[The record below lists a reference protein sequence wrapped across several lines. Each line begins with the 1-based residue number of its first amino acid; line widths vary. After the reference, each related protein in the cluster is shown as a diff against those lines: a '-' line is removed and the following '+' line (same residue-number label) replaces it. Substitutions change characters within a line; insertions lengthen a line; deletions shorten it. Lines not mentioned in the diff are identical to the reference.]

1 MSTPVQA
8 PMGQQPADSAGRRAI
23 WLAIAALAMTFM
35 LPLAG
40 LVMAVFALMA
50 GIRALPQL
58 KIAGRP
64 PGMAV
69 GGIAVSSVALALSAL
84 ATALQLYLMDE
95 YSTYQD
101 CMKGAGTVSSQGEC
115 FTQFRDTAQKKLPA
129 DVLQLLGAVQ
139 P

>member
-1 MSTPVQA
+1 VSTPVQA
-8 PMGQQPADSAGRRAI
+8 PAGQQPADSAGRRAI

-40 LVMAVFALMA
+40 LVMGVFALMA

-58 KIAGRP
+58 KNAGKP
-64 PGMAV
+64 PGIAV
-69 GGIAVSSVALALSAL
+69 GGIAVSSIALTLSAL
-84 ATALQLYLMDE
+84 ATAMQLYLMDE
-95 YSTYQD
+95 YSAYQN

-115 FTQFRDTAQKKLPA
+115 FTQFRDAAQKKLPP
-129 DVLQLLGAVQ
+129 DVLELLGAVQ